1 VSSSASADMQAA
13 SPLVQPAV
21 ERIEFAGADGLRLV
35 ADAAGPLDGLPVL
48 LLHGGGQT
56 RHSWRR
62 ALQKLAAQGWR
73 AIALDARGHGDSDW
87 APDGDYSMDR
97 LSEDLRA
104 VICTLRTQPM
114 LVGASMGGN
123 TALLAQSEEPA
134 LARALVLVDVVPQ
147 LESEGIQRII
157 GFMTARPD
165 GFATL
170 DEAADAVAAYNPSRP
185 RPRDL
190 QGLMKNLRQGSDSR
204 WRWHWDPRF
213 MVADAPQRQARIR
226 EIHERMAAAAARV
239 QVPVLLVRGA
249 QSDVVSAEGVE
260 ALRALM
266 PQLETAEVQ
275 EAGHMVAGD
284 SNDHFNVAVLEF
296 LHRHARS
303 EPLGLG
309 EIA

>member
-1 VSSSASADMQAA
+1 MSSSASADMQAA
-13 SPLVQPAV
+13 SPSVQTAV
-21 ERIEFAGADGLRLV
+21 ERIEFVGADGLRLV

-62 ALQKLAAQGWR
+62 ALQNLAAQGWR

-104 VICTLRTQPM
+104 VIRTLRTQPM

-123 TALLAQSEEPA
+123 TALLAQSEVPM

-226 EIHERMAAAAARV
+226 EIHERMAVAAARV

-275 EAGHMVAGD
+275 DAGHMVAGD